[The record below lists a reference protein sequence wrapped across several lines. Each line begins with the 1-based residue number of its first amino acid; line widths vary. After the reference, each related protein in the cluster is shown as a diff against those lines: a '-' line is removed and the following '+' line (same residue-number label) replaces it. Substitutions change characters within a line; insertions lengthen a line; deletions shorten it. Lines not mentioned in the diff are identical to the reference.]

1 MEGADQTD
9 HHGHRLCGGHR
20 SRRDH
25 CRAGLLLG
33 WLGLAIGALGTA
45 TVVVVYW
52 LWMQRW
58 QHRWGATDEEV
69 HRAMPSDDL
78 ITNAASTPE
87 RSRSRPHPN
96 RSGRGWCSSVRA
108 GPAGTARLGLD
119 RQRRPAQRRPHHRPP
134 PRPEGGRPDPDA
146 SRDGTTGSG
155 DPAQPLPGRQR
166 QERSQLVPGAV
177 SDARRLSA
185 GEPVAGELAPDP
197 GQRLLDPDQR
207 PGPFIMERKMLKG
220 IKARAERAVSS
231 REDSTATR
239 SPDRESRFDFIWSLP
254 SNLHLPAL
262 HAAVAAR
269 HGGGLGGRR
278 RPVRRPAQRVAT
290 GSYRRSCCA
299 PDDISV
305 GFGMALAIPTQ
316 SWSA

>member
-1 MEGADQTD
+1 M
-9 HHGHRLCGGHR
+9 LP
-20 SRRDH
+20 
-25 CRAGLLLG
+25 
-33 WLGLAIGALGTA
+33 GTGPP
-45 TVVVVYW
+45 V
-52 LWMQRW
+52 REI
-58 QHRWGATDEEV
+58 R
-69 HRAMPSDDL
+69 
-78 ITNAASTPE
+78 
-87 RSRSRPHPN
+87 PN
-96 RSGRGWCSSVRA
+96 RYLVASAKKGPSWCLVLYPTHDGCRLVSRWRA
-108 GPAGTARLGLD
+108 NWHLTLGNAFWILI
-119 RQRRPAQRRPHHRPP
+119 
-134 PRPEGGRPDPDA
+134 
-146 SRDGTTGSG
+146 
-155 DPAQPLPGRQR
+155 
-166 QERSQLVPGAV
+166 
-177 SDARRLSA
+177 SD
-185 GEPVAGELAPDP
+185 
-197 GQRLLDPDQR
+197 

-305 GFGMALAIPTQ
+305 GFGMALAIPNPIVVSLITNALTL
-316 SWSA
+316 WSFCSPPWSTRPATSPTGSSPSTSPCPSTTWPW